1 MENFLDFVAVLVA
14 AAGEVDQDDLVFGHR
29 WGELDGLGNRTQMEI
44 AVIGNS
50 EFILGFRLA
59 GIRKTYAS
67 ENDEKLIENIT
78 SALQDDE
85 VGILVLNS
93 SDMEKVPR
101 KLRETLE
108 NSVKPTV
115 IAIGGEEGGLSMR
128 ERIKRSVGVD
138 LWK

>member
-1 MENFLDFVAVLVA
+1 
-14 AAGEVDQDDLVFGHR
+14 
-29 WGELDGLGNRTQMEI
+29 MEI

-59 GIRKTYAS
+59 GIKKTYAA
-67 ENDEKLIENIT
+67 ENDEKLNEYINNVLHDGNI
-78 SALQDDE
+78 
-85 VGILVLNS
+85 GILVLNS
-93 SDMEKVPR
+93 SDMDRVPR
-101 KLRETLE
+101 RLRTTLE

>member
-1 MENFLDFVAVLVA
+1 
-14 AAGEVDQDDLVFGHR
+14 
-29 WGELDGLGNRTQMEI
+29 MEI

-59 GIRKTYAS
+59 GIKKTYAA
-67 ENDEKLIENIT
+67 ENDEKLNEYINNV
-78 SALQDDE
+78 LQDAN
-85 VGILVLNS
+85 VAILVINS
-93 SDMEKVPR
+93 SDMQKVPR
-101 KLRETLE
+101 RLRSTLE

>member
-1 MENFLDFVAVLVA
+1 
-14 AAGEVDQDDLVFGHR
+14 
-29 WGELDGLGNRTQMEI
+29 MEI

-59 GIRKTYAS
+59 EIRKTYAA
-67 ENDEKLIENIT
+67 ENDEQLSQHVT
-78 SALQDDE
+78 SVLADGD

-93 SDMEKVPR
+93 SDMERIPR
-101 KLRETLE
+101 RLRTTLE

>member
-1 MENFLDFVAVLVA
+1 
-14 AAGEVDQDDLVFGHR
+14 
-29 WGELDGLGNRTQMEI
+29 MEI

-59 GIRKTYAS
+59 GIQKTYAADS
-67 ENDEKLIENIT
+67 DEKLSEHINKV
-78 SALQDDE
+78 LQDVN

-93 SDMEKVPR
+93 KDMERIPR
-101 KLRETLE
+101 RLRATLE
-108 NSVKPTV
+108 ESVRPTV

>member
-1 MENFLDFVAVLVA
+1 
-14 AAGEVDQDDLVFGHR
+14 
-29 WGELDGLGNRTQMEI
+29 MEI

-59 GIRKTYAS
+59 GIKKTYAA
-67 ENDEKLIENIT
+67 ENDEKLNEYINKVLHDGNI
-78 SALQDDE
+78 
-85 VGILVLNS
+85 GILVLNS
-93 SDMEKVPR
+93 SDVERVSR
-101 KLRETLE
+101 RLRTTLE

>member
-1 MENFLDFVAVLVA
+1 M
-14 AAGEVDQDDLVFGHR
+14 G
-29 WGELDGLGNRTQMEI
+29 I

-59 GIRKTYAS
+59 GIRKTYAAES
-67 ENDEKLIENIT
+67 DEKLNENIT
-78 SALQDDE
+78 RVLQDGE

-93 SDMEKVPR
+93 SDMEKIPR
-101 KLRETLE
+101 RLRATLD

-115 IAIGGEEGGLSMR
+115 IAIGGEEKGGLTMR

>member
-1 MENFLDFVAVLVA
+1 
-14 AAGEVDQDDLVFGHR
+14 
-29 WGELDGLGNRTQMEI
+29 MEI

-59 GIRKTYAS
+59 GIRKTYAAES
-67 ENDEKLIENIT
+67 DAKLTEYINGVL
-78 SALQDDE
+78 ADNE
-85 VGILVLNS
+85 VGILVMNN
-93 SDMEKVPR
+93 SDMNRIPQR
-101 KLRETLE
+101 LRTQLE

>member
-1 MENFLDFVAVLVA
+1 
-14 AAGEVDQDDLVFGHR
+14 
-29 WGELDGLGNRTQMEI
+29 MEI

-59 GIRKTYAS
+59 GIRKTYAA
-67 ENDEKLIENIT
+67 ENDEKRNECIT
-78 SALQDDE
+78 SVLQDGQ

-93 SDMEKVPR
+93 SDMEKIPR
-101 KLRETLE
+101 RLRATLE
-108 NSVKPTV
+108 NSVRPTV
-115 IAIGGEEGGLSMR
+115 IAIGAEEGGLTMR

>member
-1 MENFLDFVAVLVA
+1 
-14 AAGEVDQDDLVFGHR
+14 
-29 WGELDGLGNRTQMEI
+29 MEI

-59 GIRKTYAS
+59 GIRKTYAA
-67 ENDEKLIENIT
+67 ENEAKLTEYINGV
-78 SALQDDE
+78 LGDNE
-85 VGILVLNS
+85 VGILVLNN
-93 SDMEKVPR
+93 SDMNRIPVR
-101 KLRETLE
+101 LRTQLE

-128 ERIKRSVGVD
+128 DRIKRSVGVD

>member
-1 MENFLDFVAVLVA
+1 
-14 AAGEVDQDDLVFGHR
+14 
-29 WGELDGLGNRTQMEI
+29 MEI

-50 EFILGFRLA
+50 EFILGFQLA
-59 GIRKTYAS
+59 GIRKTYAVES
-67 ENDEKLIENIT
+67 EAKLTESINGVL
-78 SALQDDE
+78 SDGD

-93 SDMEKVPR
+93 NDMNRIPGR
-101 KLRETLE
+101 LRTQLE

>member
-1 MENFLDFVAVLVA
+1 
-14 AAGEVDQDDLVFGHR
+14 
-29 WGELDGLGNRTQMEI
+29 MEI

-59 GIRKTYAS
+59 GVTKTYAAES
-67 ENDEKLIENIT
+67 EEKVVEQVNRVL
-78 SALQDDE
+78 DDNV

-93 SDMEKVPR
+93 SDIAKIPPR
-101 KLRETLE
+101 LRTTLE
-108 NSVKPTV
+108 NSVHPTV
-115 IAIGGEEGGLSMR
+115 ITLGELEGGLSMR

>member
-1 MENFLDFVAVLVA
+1 
-14 AAGEVDQDDLVFGHR
+14 
-29 WGELDGLGNRTQMEI
+29 MEI

-59 GIRKTYAS
+59 GIHKTYAT
-67 ENDEKLIENIT
+67 ENDEELTKYIT
-78 SALQDDE
+78 SVLEDTN

-93 SDMEKVPR
+93 SDMEKVSR
-101 KLRETLE
+101 RLRTTLE
-108 NSVKPTV
+108 DSVRPTV
-115 IAIGGEEGGLSMR
+115 IAIGGEVGGLSMR

>member
-1 MENFLDFVAVLVA
+1 
-14 AAGEVDQDDLVFGHR
+14 
-29 WGELDGLGNRTQMEI
+29 MEI
-44 AVIGNS
+44 AVIGNG

-59 GIRKTYAS
+59 GIRKTYAA
-67 ENDEKLIENIT
+67 ENDEKLIEHIT
-78 SALQDDE
+78 SVLQDGE

-101 KLRETLE
+101 KLRTTLD

-115 IAIGGEEGGLSMR
+115 IALGGDQEGGLSMR
-128 ERIKRSVGVD
+128 EKIKRSVGVD

>member
-1 MENFLDFVAVLVA
+1 
-14 AAGEVDQDDLVFGHR
+14 
-29 WGELDGLGNRTQMEI
+29 MEI

-59 GIRKTYAS
+59 GIRKTYAV
-67 ENDEKLIENIT
+67 ENDEKRNEYIT
-78 SALQDDE
+78 SVLHDGQ

-93 SDMEKVPR
+93 SDMEKIPR
-101 KLRETLE
+101 RLRATLE
-108 NSVKPTV
+108 NSVRPTV
-115 IAIGGEEGGLSMR
+115 IAIGAEEGGLTMR